1 MSEVAGE
8 PDVGTTTAEK
18 RGFDFWMVYVSNL
31 VIDML
36 SVLDLMAVSTALP
49 TIVSHLNGTDFIWA
63 GSAYTIASTA
73 IVPLVGDLVS
83 IFGRKPVLLTFVM
96 TFALGSAISGAA
108 QSMNMLIAG
117 RAIQGFG
124 GGGCLAVTEIV
135 YADLVPLPERGKFQ
149 GIVVSVWAIGCAIG
163 PPIGGAI
170 ANAGAWRWLFFL
182 NLPLCGIAMVLTS
195 VFLKVRA
202 PKASIREKLKEMD
215 WIGILIIV
223 GSTVSL
229 ALAFTWGGLKFPWDS
244 ANVLVPMI
252 IGAVGIFAFFV
263 AERYWLKG
271 RTVPS
276 YFFTSRTTLSG
287 YNGTF
292 FHGIVSLAAI
302 YYLPVYFQAVK
313 NASAIGSGVD
323 IFPIT
328 FTIPFSALAT
338 GISVKAVKKYRPQN
352 YIGWAIILIG
362 FGVVSRLDEHSS
374 RAQYICSQLPLGI
387 GLGMVWVGTQFPIL
401 APLPVSNNAHA
412 LAFFTFTRRFAQ
424 SWGIII
430 GGTILQNIL
439 LKDLPASYVATL
451 PQGVQIAYAVIPDI
465 PKLAPELRADVQV
478 AFAHAT
484 QVIWK
489 VMLGISA
496 VGMLT
501 CIPMREEKLRES
513 LDKQWGLKEG
523 NESKADPEKAS
534 SDSGAVTGAQAD

>member
-1 MSEVAGE
+1 M
-8 PDVGTTTAEK
+8 
-18 RGFDFWMVYVSNL
+18 
-31 VIDML
+31 
-36 SVLDLMAVSTALP
+36 
-49 TIVSHLNGTDFIWA
+49 
-63 GSAYTIASTA
+63 
-73 IVPLVGDLVS
+73 
-83 IFGRKPVLLTFVM
+83 
-96 TFALGSAISGAA
+96 
-108 QSMNMLIAG
+108 
-117 RAIQGFG
+117 
-124 GGGCLAVTEIV
+124 
-135 YADLVPLPERGKFQ
+135 
-149 GIVVSVWAIGCAIG
+149 
-163 PPIGGAI
+163 
-170 ANAGAWRWLFFL
+170 
-182 NLPLCGIAMVLTS
+182 
-195 VFLKVRA
+195 
-202 PKASIREKLKEMD
+202 
-215 WIGILIIV
+215 
-223 GSTVSL
+223 
-229 ALAFTWGGLKFPWDS
+229 
-244 ANVLVPMI
+244 
-252 IGAVGIFAFFV
+252 
-263 AERYWLKG
+263 
-271 RTVPS
+271 
-276 YFFTSRTTLSG
+276 
-287 YNGTF
+287 
-292 FHGIVSLAAI
+292 
-302 YYLPVYFQAVK
+302 K

-412 LAFFTFTRRFAQ
+412 LAFFTFTRRFAQVRYWSPRSRSGADISRAFYQ